1 MKLRTITLFVFMIGI
16 GLLLYSF
23 ALPYYKDQE
32 AAKALLDDSY
42 DKIDRQEYY
51 ILLLSGKNIN

>member
-32 AAKALLDDSY
+32 AAKVLLDDSY